1 MIQKMQ
7 RIIGQKNEEIGAL
20 MLHVWMQFDHQ
31 LAASVTEVCQV
42 DQMEHKSGNCV
53 LDVLEWY

>member
-1 MIQKMQ
+1 
-7 RIIGQKNEEIGAL
+7 
-20 MLHVWMQFDHQ
+20 MQFDHQ